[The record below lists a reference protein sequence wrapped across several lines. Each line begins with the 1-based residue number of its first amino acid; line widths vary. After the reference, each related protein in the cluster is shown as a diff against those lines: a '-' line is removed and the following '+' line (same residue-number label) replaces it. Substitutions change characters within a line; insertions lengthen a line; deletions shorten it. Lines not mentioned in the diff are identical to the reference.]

1 MDETPEVT
9 MENLPPKT
17 LKTQLVRLDH
27 NLKQIERSHYAG
39 IQRAPGSL
47 PILEAFQ
54 EFLDNERKKA
64 KRKMIA
70 LSLSFILILLIASG
84 AGIAIVTIQMKR
96 MSVDYDTVAEQTNAL
111 KASLET
117 ARTSTQRELLA
128 LVSRIETESKT
139 LEARHEQLLSAS
151 KSVET
156 EVESGH
162 SRATEMEAILDRL
175 ATENTTLKADLD
187 QVMQEW
193 PSLMRQVQEVA
204 SVKPG
209 KRPSWQTEQ
218 PAAKAVAAVTTRSAP
233 QLPSDTIALTI
244 VPPGETVGIRWRL
257 PAIQE

>member
-1 MDETPEVT
+1 M
-9 MENLPPKT
+9 
-17 LKTQLVRLDH
+17 
-27 NLKQIERSHYAG
+27 
-39 IQRAPGSL
+39 

-139 LEARHEQLLSAS
+139 L
-151 KSVET
+151 
-156 EVESGH
+156 
-162 SRATEMEAILDRL
+162 
-175 ATENTTLKADLD
+175 
-187 QVMQEW
+187 
-193 PSLMRQVQEVA
+193 
-204 SVKPG
+204 
-209 KRPSWQTEQ
+209 
-218 PAAKAVAAVTTRSAP
+218 
-233 QLPSDTIALTI
+233 
-244 VPPGETVGIRWRL
+244 
-257 PAIQE
+257 